1 MNRALVN
8 AKRGKRGDEEED
20 ALRVRKKYL
29 GGYYFFF
36 DAIKMQL
43 VFDGFLQV
51 LHRPG

>member
-1 MNRALVN
+1 MQSAG
-8 AKRGKRGDEEED
+8 RG
-20 ALRVRKKYL
+20 AMRKKTRLEYEKIIWAV
-29 GGYYFFF
+29 YYFFF